1 MTTGTL
7 LFVHLIPRIPRGEL
21 KSIFFSLIF
30 FGLTRQTS
38 PTACTLMLLPSSIF
52 FPNVVVS
59 TGLSETKI
67 MYPLNKKA
75 YDIIHPWLRLTCSAK
90 FYHS

>member
-21 KSIFFSLIF
+21 KPIFFSRIF

-38 PTACTLMLLPSSIF
+38 PTASPEFNF
-52 FPNVVVS
+52 FSKRRFVYWAFRDKDNVSVKHKS
-59 TGLSETKI
+59 L
-67 MYPLNKKA
+67 
-75 YDIIHPWLRLTCSAK
+75 
-90 FYHS
+90 

>member
-1 MTTGTL
+1 MTIGTL

-21 KSIFFSLIF
+21 KSIFFFTNIF
-30 FGLTRQTS
+30 WTHETDFANCLYSNTS
-38 PTACTLMLLPSSIF
+38 PEFNF

-59 TGLSETKI
+59 TGI
-67 MYPLNKKA
+67 MYPLNKKG

>member
-21 KSIFFSLIF
+21 KSIFFFTNIF
-30 FGLTRQTS
+30 WTHETDFANCFSRVQF
-38 PTACTLMLLPSSIF
+38 F
-52 FPNVVVS
+52 FPNVVLS

-67 MYPLNKKA
+67 MYPLKKLMILFTFGF
-75 YDIIHPWLRLTCSAK
+75 D
-90 FYHS
+90 